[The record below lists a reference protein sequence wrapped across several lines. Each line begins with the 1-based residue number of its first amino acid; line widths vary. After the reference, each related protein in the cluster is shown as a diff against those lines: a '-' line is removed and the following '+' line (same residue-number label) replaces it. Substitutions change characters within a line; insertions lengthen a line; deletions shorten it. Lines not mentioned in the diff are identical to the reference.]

1 MEHLGSLTELSLYFL
16 AAINPASKIFLLASS
31 DPPYTRRELL
41 LVSAKASLAAL
52 LILTVLAVSGQY
64 ILLEI
69 FSIKLYSLKIAGGI
83 VLFTVGMKA
92 VSKGRFYEQ
101 EDLRTNADIS
111 IVPLAAPLIAGP
123 ATIAAGIAMVP
134 INGLIATLSAITVAI
149 TVNFLLM
156 TLSRHIGKLLG
167 KVHAIG
173 PIIRITGLI
182 VMSMALQMILNG
194 TSEWIRTI
202 PPR

>member
-134 INGLIATLSAITVAI
+134 INGLFSTLSAITVAI
-149 TVNFLLM
+149 AVNFVLM
-156 TLSRHIGKLLG
+156 ILSRDIGKLLG
-167 KVHAIG
+167 KIHAIG

-182 VMSMALQMILNG
+182 VMGMALQMILNG
-194 TSEWIRTI
+194 ISDWIVALPSR
-202 PPR
+202 

>member
-1 MEHLGSLTELSLYFL
+1 MEHLGTLTELSLYFL
-16 AAINPASKIFLLASS
+16 AAINPASKIFLLASV
-31 DPPYTRRELL
+31 DPPYTQKELFH
-41 LVSAKASLAAL
+41 VSVKASLTAF
-52 LILTVLAVSGQY
+52 LILAVLAVSGQY

-69 FSIKLYSLKIAGGI
+69 FSINLYSLKIAGGI

-101 EDLRTNADIS
+101 EDLRMNDDIS

-123 ATIAAGIAMVP
+123 AAIAAGIAMVP
-134 INGLIATLSAITVAI
+134 IKGLLLTLGAITCAIVANM
-149 TVNFLLM
+149 VLM
-156 TLSRHIGKLLG
+156 IVSRQIGRLLG

-182 VMSMALQMILNG
+182 VMAMALQMILNG
-194 TSEWIRTI
+194 VSEWIRTI
-202 PPR
+202 PAR